1 MAEKEFYRN
10 GNVIISDSRF
20 IVGTTTYAMSGVT
33 SVKRGERKPSRI
45 APVIFTLVG
54 LIVLFSGTEW
64 THKGIGIFI
73 ILAGI
78 AWFRSIK
85 TEYLVFLNS
94 SSGESQA
101 LSSTDK
107 NYIDQVILH
116 LNEAII
122 YRG

>member
-45 APVIFTLVG
+45 APVVTVLVG
-54 LIVLFSGTEW
+54 LAVFLSGTGL
-64 THKGIGIFI
+64 TNKSVGILIV
-73 ILAGI
+73 LAGI
-78 AWFRSIK
+78 AWYRSLK

-107 NYIDQVILH
+107 DYIEQVIYH

-122 YRG
+122 HRG